1 MDIQNR
7 TQREIKFRAWDST
20 SRRWTTDIVRHTDM
34 GNRTLQLKP
43 PVRDPSFQVEIM
55 QYTGLKDRHGV
66 EIYEGDIVKGEYRT
80 YVIEYYGAAFRLKT
94 ADDSSPDLLPVLENS
109 SRIEVIGNIWE
120 NPELVEANQ

>member
-1 MDIQNR
+1 MRELKYRVWGVDVNGEGECKMWFVPDIR
-7 TQREIKFRAWDST
+7 DTDT
-20 SRRWTTDIVRHTDM
+20 SRRVLSELEDNDVMELNPW
-34 GNRTLQLKP
+34 
-43 PVRDPSFQVEIM
+43 M

-80 YVIEYYGAAFRLKT
+80 YVIEYYGAEFRLKT